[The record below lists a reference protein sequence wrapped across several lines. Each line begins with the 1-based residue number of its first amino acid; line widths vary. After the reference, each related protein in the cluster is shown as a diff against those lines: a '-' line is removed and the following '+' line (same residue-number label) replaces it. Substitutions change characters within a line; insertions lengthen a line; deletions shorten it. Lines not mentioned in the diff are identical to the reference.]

1 MMFILQVPIHG
12 EGKEGSKFKSPRTSF
27 THTYTYGPFGWMNF
41 RKNRKMRFFIVDC
54 WNLEGKLV
62 EKIEEK
68 TQTVNLCIMPMWT
81 FHIGF
86 VVFLFCYP
94 SFFFFPSFIYLFIYL
109 CSFFF
114 FGFWLP

>member
-27 THTYTYGPFGWMNF
+27 IHTYTYGPFGWMNF
-41 RKNRKMRFFIVDC
+41 RENRKMRFFIVDC

-68 TQTVNLCIMPMWT
+68 T
-81 FHIGF
+81 
-86 VVFLFCYP
+86 
-94 SFFFFPSFIYLFIYL
+94 
-109 CSFFF
+109 
-114 FGFWLP
+114 